1 MATSALAREQLF
13 ALRET
18 IARIENAD
26 GPALVQRKQ
35 RWQWDAPQPLAQSA
49 SQSSSRSSSQ
59 ALVQPV
65 AQPPSRSP
73 QAPQQPG
80 GDPAADGE
88 ADGLDAVFAGGLPD
102 RGLVEIRNSQTRDM
116 GAASG
121 FSLALAAIRQEQAG
135 AGATLWISQAL
146 ALAEAG
152 APYAPGLMRHGLDPS
167 RFLLARPRTVP
178 DALWMAEAALGV
190 SAFSAVIL
198 EIRGNPECFGLTES
212 RRLQLRAQANGT
224 LLLLLRQAG
233 EEEASSARCR
243 LRVDPAPAV
252 ERPLPDGSTL
262 EDSIGNPAFLVT
274 PEKSKLADPVGILLE
289 WNPDDRRFRRL
300 QPRLEPRSAAPR
312 PERRTQDPL
321 PLVSLPSRRPGG
333 AGALGA
339 VVAFERTP

>member
-26 GPALVQRKQ
+26 GPGLVPRKQ
-35 RWQWDAPQPLAQSA
+35 RWQWDAPQPPAQAA
-49 SQSSSRSSSQ
+49 SQ
-59 ALVQPV
+59 AV
-65 AQPPSRSP
+65 AQPPRSSQP
-73 QAPQQPG
+73 PG

-102 RGLVEIRNSQTRDM
+102 RGLVEIRNPQTRGM

-121 FSLALAAIRQEQAG
+121 FSLALAAMRQEQAG

-146 ALAEAG
+146 ALSEAG
-152 APYAPGLMRHGLDPS
+152 TPYAPGLMKHGLDPA

-212 RRLQLRAQANGT
+212 RRLQLRARANGT

-243 LRVDPAPAV
+243 LRVDPAPAA

-274 PEKSKLADPVGILLE
+274 PEKSKLADPLGILLE

-300 QPRLEPRSAAPR
+300 EPRPAAPR
-312 PERRTQDPL
+312 AERRAQDPL
-321 PLVSLPSRRPGG
+321 PLVSLSSRRPGG
-333 AGALGA
+333 TGALGA
-339 VVAFERTP
+339 VVAFEGAP

>member
-1 MATSALAREQLF
+1 MNVVATSALAREQLF

-26 GPALVQRKQ
+26 GPGLVPRKQ
-35 RWQWDAPQPLAQSA
+35 RWQWDAPQPLAQP
-49 SQSSSRSSSQ
+49 SSPSSSQ
-59 ALVQPV
+59 SLVQP
-65 AQPPSRSP
+65 ATQPPSRSSR
-73 QAPQQPG
+73 APQPPG

-88 ADGLDAVFAGGLPD
+88 ADGLDAVFAGGLPEQ
-102 RGLVEIRNSQTRDM
+102 GLVEIRNPQTRGM

-146 ALAEAG
+146 ALSEAG
-152 APYAPGLMRHGLDPS
+152 TPYAPGLMRHGLDPA

-190 SAFSAVIL
+190 SIFSAVIL

-212 RRLQLRAQANGT
+212 RRLQLRARANGT

-274 PEKSKLADPVGILLE
+274 PEKSKLAAPLGILLE
-289 WNPDDRRFRRL
+289 WNPDDRRFR
-300 QPRLEPRSAAPR
+300 RLEPRSAAPR

-321 PLVSLPSRRPGG
+321 PLVSLPSRRSGG
-333 AGALGA
+333 TGALGA
-339 VVAFERTP
+339 VMAFERAP